1 MVCTDEKAG
10 SLQDYEKNE
19 VLYLDFSSIS
29 ATSTKNRQSSLW
41 FDCREI
47 AMGAPVP

>member
-1 MVCTDEKAG
+1 MKGQASCKTMK
-10 SLQDYEKNE
+10 KNE